1 MNIKLIAL
9 DLDGTLLLPDKTLS
23 EENRLVL
30 MRAAEEKGIHIVL
43 ATGRTLSGIS
53 GILEKLPCVRYA
65 VMANGSMVQD
75 TQTGQVIAE
84 HLVKTEDALVF
95 YDYAV
100 SKKLML
106 DFFYQGKR
114 IVPLEWDDWINQM
127 EASEGTKNLLLSDC
141 VRVKDQRGYLSGLSG
156 IEKIS
161 IRFQNENEKNR
172 HYEAIEKMFPQF
184 QICSSLETNIEAN
197 CRDITKAT
205 GIKELISWLGIGME
219 SVMAFGDNGNDYEM
233 ILSAGIGVAM
243 GNAEESIKKAADR
256 VTGSNT
262 ENGVAQMIREVFE
275 WQPELL

>member
-23 EENRLVL
+23 GENRKVL
-30 MRAAEEKGIHIVL
+30 MRASEENGVHIVL

-53 GILEKLPCVRYA
+53 GVLEKLPCVRYA
-65 VMANGSMVQD
+65 VMANGSVVQD
-75 TQTGQVIAE
+75 IQTGKVITE
-84 HLVKTEDALVF
+84 HLVKTEDALAF

-100 SKKLML
+100 SRDLML

-114 IVPLEWDDWINQM
+114 IVPSEWDDRINRM
-127 EASEGTKNLLLSDC
+127 EASEGTKRLLLSDC
-141 VRVKDQRGYLSGLSG
+141 VRVKDQRGYLSGLPG

-161 IRFQNENEKNR
+161 IRFPNEAEKNR
-172 HYEAIEKMFPQF
+172 CYRIIEKTFPQF

-197 CRDITKAT
+197 CRNVTKAA
-205 GIKELISWLGIGME
+205 GIEDLVSYLGIGME

-243 GNAEESIKKAADR
+243 GNAEESVKKAADR
-256 VTGSNT
+256 VTGNNT
-262 ENGVAQMIREVFE
+262 EDGVAQMVREVFG
-275 WQPELL
+275 WQQELL